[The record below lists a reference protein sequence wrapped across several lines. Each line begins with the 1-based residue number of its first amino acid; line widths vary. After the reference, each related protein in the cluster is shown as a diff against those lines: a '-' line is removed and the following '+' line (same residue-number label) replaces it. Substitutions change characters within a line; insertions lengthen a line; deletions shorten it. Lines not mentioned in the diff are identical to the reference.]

1 MSSDKIRR
9 VAHGQAWFFNPEP
22 ILELCQLQCSATRS
36 AYQAIRK
43 HSLKGNDVRKYV
55 KKNYMQTLNQRYIS
69 DACSIASG
77 INQDNSIFGGKRAW
91 KLMNNGVISKEKWE
105 E

>member
-1 MSSDKIRR
+1 MKPDKIRR
-9 VAHGQAWFFNPEP
+9 VSHGQVWFSNPEP

-36 AYQAIRK
+36 AYQAIHK
-43 HSLKGNDVRKYV
+43 HGLKGNDIKNYV
-55 KKNYMQTLNQRYIS
+55 KKNYMQALNQRYVA

-91 KLMNNGVISKEKWE
+91 KKYQIQC
-105 E
+105 